1 MARTNKTTNT
11 VAVSKMAEAIAKH
24 EEENPEMSTQTSTPK
39 APRAQSSKPR
49 APRAKVE
56 KLDAQAV
63 KAADSGSKVDLTGG
77 FGDTLILGVQSKG
90 GETPQAAAIRRKAE
104 KAIADHLP
112 TVKKLLADGRESDIT
127 LWNEVYELKVGKAQ
141 NAVWVKSEKTGEL
154 HHPSFSAWLSSEI
167 SVEEYRAISPVLAVV
182 QYDEMVKAYR
192 GEDGQPISRRTCADI
207 VRMWPDVKAVEARE
221 ATEKTPARAAQP
233 AIKRNREREF
243 AIRIAQQLGRF
254 AWDSFLVGA
263 KENPIKQGSE
273 GLDIDALEVFWSDHK
288 AELQKC
294 VTKESADNL
303 KRKYKEASLATP
315 ESPFAGMLALLESQ
329 VKSYNASI
337 EGFQNKVK
345 EVNAQIA
352 ALRKNEDDRLEVLRI
367 RAEDAKKAKAE
378 DAAAQPKTR
387 RNRKVAA

>member
-1 MARTNKTTNT
+1 MARTSKNTNNT
-11 VAVSKMAEAIAKH
+11 QKMVDAIATFEK
-24 EEENPEMSTQTSTPK
+24 ENPNMAVETQTKKKVTTP
-39 APRAQSSKPR
+39 RKPR
-49 APRAKVE
+49 APQAKIE
-56 KLDAQAV
+56 KLDKTAV
-63 KAADSGSKVDLTGG
+63 KNADSSSKTDLTGG
-77 FGDTLILGVQSKG
+77 FPETLIIGVQPKG

-104 KAIADHLP
+104 ETIAKHLP
-112 TVKKLLADGRESDIT
+112 TVKKLLANGRESDIT

-141 NAVWVKSEKTGEL
+141 NAVWVKNENGKDV
-154 HHPSFSAWLSSEI
+154 HPSFSAWLSSEI

-192 GEDGQPISRRTCADI
+192 GEDGNPISRRTCADI

-221 ATEKTPARAAQP
+221 ATEKTPARAAQS

-254 AWDSFLVGA
+254 AWDAALVGM
-263 KENPIKQGSE
+263 KETPTKQGSK
-273 GLDIDALEVFWSDHK
+273 GLDIDALEVFWNDHK
-288 AELQKC
+288 FELQKC
-294 VTKESADNL
+294 VTRERADEL
-303 KRKYKEASLATP
+303 KRQYKEQSLATP

-337 EGFQNKVK
+337 EGFQNKIK

-352 ALRKNEDDRLEVLRI
+352 ALRKNEDERLEVLRI

-378 DAAAQPKTR
+378 EAAAQPKTR

>member
-1 MARTNKTTNT
+1 MARAKTNT
-11 VAVSKMAEAIAKH
+11 NTNVKQMADAIATF
-24 EEENPEMSTQTSTPK
+24 EEENLMSTQTSTEK

-49 APRAKVE
+49 APRATVT
-56 KLDAQAV
+56 KLDAKAV
-63 KAADSGSKVDLTGG
+63 KAADSGSKVDLSGG
-77 FGDTLILGVQSKG
+77 FPEAAILGPQKKG

-182 QYDEMVKAYR
+182 QYDELVKAYR

-207 VRMWPDVKAVEARE
+207 VRMWPDAPAVEARA

-243 AIRIAQQLGRF
+243 AIRIAQQLGRY
-254 AWDSFLVGA
+254 AWDAALVGM
-263 KENPIKQGSE
+263 KETPTKQGSE
-273 GLDIDALEVFWSDHK
+273 GLNIDALEVFWSDHK
-288 AELQKC
+288 SELQKC
-294 VTKESADNL
+294 VTKECADNL

-337 EGFQNKVK
+337 EGFQNKIK
-345 EVNAQIA
+345 ETQAEIA
-352 ALRKNEDDRLEVLRI
+352 KLRRNEDERLEVLRI
-367 RAEDAKKAKAE
+367 RAEDAKRAKQG
-378 DAAAQPKTR
+378 DTPKTPR
-387 RNRKVAA
+387 RARKVAA

>member
-1 MARTNKTTNT
+1 MAPRKATNT
-11 VAVSKMAEAIAKH
+11 VAVFKMAEAIAEH
-24 EEENPEMSTQTSTPK
+24 EKENPEMSTQTTEKTPRK
-39 APRAQSSKPR
+39 PRKTPAPRAT
-49 APRAKVE
+49 VT
-56 KLDAQAV
+56 KLDADAV
-63 KAADSGSKVDLTGG
+63 KNADSGSKVDLSGG
-77 FGDTLILGVQSKG
+77 FPETLILGVQPKG
-90 GETPQAAAIRRKAE
+90 GETPQAAAIRKNAE
-104 KAIADHLP
+104 ATIAAHLP
-112 TVKKLLADGRESDIT
+112 KVKKLLADGRASDIE
-127 LWNEVYELKVGKAQ
+127 LWSEVYQLKIGKAHH
-141 NAVWVKSEKTGEL
+141 AVFVKSEKTGKDV
-154 HHPSFSAWLSSEI
+154 HPSFGAWLSSEI
-167 SVEEYRAISPVLAVV
+167 SLAEYREISPMLAIVD
-182 QYDEMVKAYR
+182 YDEVMKAYL
-192 GEDGQPISRRTCADI
+192 GEDGATISKRTAADI
-207 VRMWPDVKAVEARE
+207 VRMWPDVKAVEARA
-221 ATEKTPARAAQP
+221 ATEKSPARAAQP

-254 AWDSFLVGA
+254 AWDAALVGM
-263 KENPIKQGSE
+263 KETPTKQGSE

-352 ALRKNEDDRLEVLRI
+352 ALRKNEDERLEVLRI

-378 DAAAQPKTR
+378 DAAQPKTR